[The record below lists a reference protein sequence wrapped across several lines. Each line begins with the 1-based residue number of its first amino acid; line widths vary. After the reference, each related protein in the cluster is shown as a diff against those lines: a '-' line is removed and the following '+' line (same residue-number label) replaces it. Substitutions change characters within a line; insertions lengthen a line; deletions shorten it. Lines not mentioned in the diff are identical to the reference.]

1 MQQWLSYEGKSSCAG
16 GVRYTAGGGC
26 IPRSVFGTFP
36 TGNEARRSGKLEI
49 SFEVGHIRVE
59 LL

>member
-16 GVRYTAGGGC
+16 GVRYTAGGGWT
-26 IPRSVFGTFP
+26 PRSVFGIFP

-49 SFEVGHIRVE
+49 SFGVGHIR